1 MKQILITILLSLI
14 LLPGYATNIDVKK
27 AVTTHQGGARM
38 PSATKLTA
46 DYEYGILTL
55 YVFQYVGSIQVII
68 YNNGNMPV
76 ASLTTTS
83 PGSDTITMNI
93 DYLSDGDYTLYIIL
107 GSAIYIGNFEI

>member
-1 MKQILITILLSLI
+1 
-14 LLPGYATNIDVKK
+14 
-27 AVTTHQGGARM
+27 
-38 PSATKLTA
+38 
-46 DYEYGILTL
+46 
-55 YVFQYVGSIQVII
+55 
-68 YNNGNMPV
+68 MPV